1 LTWDDNA
8 EKLDVVERDDVRR
21 AEVFFKDGIPMWAAG
36 AGYVCL
42 AAIAIG
48 VVPQLF
54 TPVKW
59 YYVLICYL
67 IAPVLAFCNAYGA
80 GLTDWNLASS
90 YGKLGLFVFSAWAG
104 TQGGVLAG
112 LAVCG
117 VMMSIVNM
125 GSDLMQDFRTGY
137 LTLASPRS
145 MFVSQIIG
153 AVMGCIIAPLT
164 FWLFWS
170 AFTLGDPN
178 GQYKAPY
185 ALIYRWLIL
194 FQLCRR
200 KCSSGYMC
208 NCCV

>member
-1 LTWDDNA
+1 
-8 EKLDVVERDDVRR
+8 
-21 AEVFFKDGIPMWAAG
+21 MWAAG
-36 AGYVCL
+36 AGYVGL
-42 AAIAIG
+42 AVISIG

-67 IAPVLAFCNAYGA
+67 IAPILAFCNAYGA

-104 TQGGVLAG
+104 AQGGVLVG

-125 GSDLMQDFRTGY
+125 ASDLMQDFRTGY

-153 AVMGCIIAPLT
+153 TVMGCIMAPLT
-164 FWLFWS
+164 FWLFWK
-170 AFTLGDPN
+170 AFVLGDPN

-194 FQLCRR
+194 IQLCH
-200 KCSSGYMC
+200 KIWFWIYLQWLCVNSAWFASSI
-208 NCCV
+208 